1 MNSSP
6 RRMVTDYFNFV
17 DSENLTSILELMT
30 KDCSFNV
37 ETHGVKLKGLN
48 QISTM
53 FERLWYNHE
62 WVKHGQFEW
71 VEGRLHQDIAVRFK
85 VTNKL
90 QDGTLV
96 HKSNCNFFTLQNGLF
111 STVRVYMAGVNT
123 LNKDDL
129 SLNIHL

>member
-30 KDCSFNV
+30 EDCSFNV
-37 ETHGVKLKGLN
+37 ETHGVKLKGLK

-53 FERLWYNHE
+53 FERLWDNHE
-62 WVKHGQFEW
+62 WVKHDQFEW
-71 VEGRLHQDIAVRFK
+71 VEGRLQQDIAVRFK

-90 QDGTLV
+90 HDGTLV

-123 LNKDDL
+123 LNKVD
-129 SLNIHL
+129 